1 MSMVRPGTKISFLG
15 NENQTVEFYVAEH
28 DAIRKA
34 FLVQRPGSAPKWE
47 DEKSLSRFL
56 RSYPQYLLFPANE
69 LDPDD
74 PLRIEYTC
82 YETNGRR
89 ARTAAVRADKAIK
102 ISMDQ
107 LEQASDAEEDEQDDA
122 PPTQRARH
130 VRTATVSIGIT
141 VNTGGVGANLQPL
154 QPFLQCPIS
163 HEIMV
168 DPVVAADGHTY
179 EREALARWL
188 SEKNSSP
195 LTGQPM
201 GTRMVPNHAVKSMIA
216 NLSSTSA

>member
-1 MSMVRPGTKISFLG
+1 MVNPVTKVMRFPDIEGPPEEFL
-15 NENQTVEFYVAEH
+15 VVEH
-28 DAIRKA
+28 DSIRKA
-34 FLVQRPGSAPKWE
+34 YLVQRLGSAPKWE
-47 DEKSLSRFL
+47 DEKSLRRLLGSN
-56 RSYPQYLLFPANE
+56 PQHMRVPADE
-69 LDPDD
+69 LDAND
-74 PLRIEYTC
+74 PLLLEYSR
-82 YETNGRR
+82 YETSGAR
-89 ARTAAVRADKAIK
+89 ARTAAKNATKAIQ
-102 ISMDQ
+102 INVDQ

-122 PPTQRARH
+122 PPTKRARNA
-130 VRTATVSIGIT
+130 RTATVSIGIT
-141 VNTGGVGANLQPL
+141 VNTGGVGADL

>member
-1 MSMVRPGTKISFLG
+1 MVPVNPGTKVMWFPDFEGPPKEFL
-15 NENQTVEFYVAEH
+15 VVEH
-28 DAIRKA
+28 DSIGKA
-34 FLVQRPGSAPKWE
+34 YLVQWPGSAPKRE
-47 DEKSLSRFL
+47 DEKSLHRL
-56 RSYPQYLLFPANE
+56 LLSYPQPLMFPANE
-69 LDPDD
+69 LDAND
-74 PLRIEYTC
+74 PLLLEYSR
-82 YETNGRR
+82 YETSGAR
-89 ARTAAVRADKAIK
+89 ARTAAKNATKAIQ
-102 ISMDQ
+102 INVDQ

-122 PPTQRARH
+122 PPTKRARNA
-130 VRTATVSIGIT
+130 RTATVSIGIT
-141 VNTGGVGANLQPL
+141 VNTGGVGADL

>member
-1 MSMVRPGTKISFLG
+1 VPIAGGELPHALPPQLPRLPQIS
-15 NENQTVEFYVAEH
+15 Q
-28 DAIRKA
+28 
-34 FLVQRPGSAPKWE
+34 
-47 DEKSLSRFL
+47 LSRAQ
-56 RSYPQYLLFPANE
+56 RRPA
-69 LDPDD
+69 
-74 PLRIEYTC
+74 
-82 YETNGRR
+82 
-89 ARTAAVRADKAIK
+89 
-102 ISMDQ
+102 
-107 LEQASDAEEDEQDDA
+107 
-122 PPTQRARH
+122 
-130 VRTATVSIGIT
+130 VSIGIT
-141 VNTGGVGANLQPL
+141 INAGGVGADLQPL

>member
-1 MSMVRPGTKISFLG
+1 MCFPDFDGPPEEFL
-15 NENQTVEFYVAEH
+15 VVEH
-28 DAIRKA
+28 DSIGKA
-34 FLVQRPGSAPKWE
+34 YLVQRLRSAPKWE
-47 DEKSLSRFL
+47 DEKSLRRLLGSN
-56 RSYPQYLLFPANE
+56 PQHMRVPADE
-69 LDPDD
+69 LDAND
-74 PLRIEYTC
+74 PLLLEYSR
-82 YETNGRR
+82 YETSGAR
-89 ARTAAVRADKAIK
+89 ARTAAKNATKAIQ
-102 ISMDQ
+102 INVDQ

-122 PPTQRARH
+122 PPTKRARNA
-130 VRTATVSIGIT
+130 RTATVSIGIT
-141 VNTGGVGANLQPL
+141 VNTGGVGADL

>member
-1 MSMVRPGTKISFLG
+1 MVNPGTKVMCFPDFEGPTEEFL
-15 NENQTVEFYVAEH
+15 VVEH
-28 DAIRKA
+28 DSIGKA
-34 FLVQRPGSAPKWE
+34 YLVQWPGSAPKRE
-47 DEKSLSRFL
+47 DEKSLRRLL
-56 RSYPQYLLFPANE
+56 RSNPQPLMVPANE
-69 LDPDD
+69 LDAND
-74 PLRIEYTC
+74 PLLLEYSR
-82 YETNGRR
+82 YETSGAR
-89 ARTAAVRADKAIK
+89 ARTAAKNATKAIQ
-102 ISMDQ
+102 INVDQ

-122 PPTQRARH
+122 PPTKRARNA
-130 VRTATVSIGIT
+130 RTATVSIGIT
-141 VNTGGVGANLQPL
+141 VNTGGVGADL

>member
-1 MSMVRPGTKISFLG
+1 MYFPEFGLPPM
-15 NENQTVEFYVAEH
+15 EFYVAEH
-28 DAIRKA
+28 DSIAKA
-34 FLVQRPGSAPKWE
+34 YLVQRRGSAPKWE
-47 DEKSLSRFL
+47 DEKSLRRLLGSN
-56 RSYPQYLLFPANE
+56 PQHMRVPADE
-69 LDPDD
+69 LDAND
-74 PLRIEYTC
+74 PLLLEYSR
-82 YETNGRR
+82 YETSGGR
-89 ARTAAVRADKAIK
+89 ARTAAKNATKAIK
-102 ISMDQ
+102 INVDQ

-122 PPTQRARH
+122 PPTKRARNA
-130 VRTATVSIGIT
+130 RTATVSIGIT
-141 VNTGGVGANLQPL
+141 VNTGGVGADLQPF

>member
-1 MSMVRPGTKISFLG
+1 MV
-15 NENQTVEFYVAEH
+15 EH
-28 DAIRKA
+28 DSIAKA
-34 FLVQRPGSAPKWE
+34 HLVQRLGSAPKWE
-47 DEKSLSRFL
+47 DEKSLRRLLGSN
-56 RSYPQYLLFPANE
+56 PQHMRVPADE
-69 LDPDD
+69 LDAND
-74 PLRIEYTC
+74 PLLLEYSR
-82 YETNGRR
+82 YETSGAR
-89 ARTAAVRADKAIK
+89 ARTAAKNATKAIQ
-102 ISMDQ
+102 INVDQ

-122 PPTQRARH
+122 PPTKRARNA
-130 VRTATVSIGIT
+130 RTATVSIGIT
-141 VNTGGVGANLQPL
+141 VNTGGVGADL

>member
-1 MSMVRPGTKISFLG
+1 MCFPDIEGPPEEFL
-15 NENQTVEFYVAEH
+15 VVEH
-28 DAIRKA
+28 DSIGKA
-34 FLVQRPGSAPKWE
+34 YLVQWPGSAPKWE
-47 DEKSLSRFL
+47 DEKSLRL
-56 RSYPQYLLFPANE
+56 LLLSYPQPVMVEASE
-69 LDPDD
+69 LDAND
-74 PLRIEYTC
+74 PLLLEYSR
-82 YETNGRR
+82 YETSGAR
-89 ARTAAVRADKAIK
+89 ARTAAKNATKAIQ
-102 ISMDQ
+102 INVVQ

-122 PPTQRARH
+122 PPTKRARNA
-130 VRTATVSIGIT
+130 RTATVSIGIT
-141 VNTGGVGANLQPL
+141 VNTGGVGAVL

>member
-1 MSMVRPGTKISFLG
+1 MVKPGTKVIRFPDIEGPPEEFL
-15 NENQTVEFYVAEH
+15 VVEH
-28 DAIRKA
+28 DSIRKA
-34 FLVQRPGSAPKWE
+34 YLVQRLGSAPKWQ
-47 DEKSLSRFL
+47 DEKSLHRLLLSN
-56 RSYPQYLLFPANE
+56 PQHLMFPANK
-69 LDPDD
+69 LDAND
-74 PLRIEYTC
+74 PLLLEYSR
-82 YETNGRR
+82 YETSGAR
-89 ARTAAVRADKAIK
+89 ARTAAKNATKAIK
-102 ISMDQ
+102 INVDQ

-122 PPTQRARH
+122 PPTKRARNA
-130 VRTATVSIGIT
+130 RTATVSIGIT
-141 VNTGGVGANLQPL
+141 VNTGGVGADLQPF

>member
-1 MSMVRPGTKISFLG
+1 MRRGVS
-15 NENQTVEFYVAEH
+15 
-28 DAIRKA
+28 
-34 FLVQRPGSAPKWE
+34 GSAPKWE

-56 RSYPQYLLFPANE
+56 RSYPQHTRVHASDLDANDAPLLA
-69 LDPDD
+69 
-74 PLRIEYTC
+74 YSC
-82 YETNGRR
+82 YETSGGR
-89 ARTAAVRADKAIK
+89 ARTAAKNATKAIK
-102 ISMDQ
+102 INVDQ
-107 LEQASDAEEDEQDDA
+107 LEQASDAEDDEEQDA
-122 PPTQRARH
+122 PPTKRARSA
-130 VRTATVSIGIT
+130 RTATISIGIT
-141 VNTGGVGANLQPL
+141 VNTGGVGAVL

>member
-1 MSMVRPGTKISFLG
+1 MCFLDFEG
-15 NENQTVEFYVAEH
+15 PPEEFLVVEH
-28 DAIRKA
+28 DSIGKA
-34 FLVQRPGSAPKWE
+34 YLVQRLRSAPKWE
-47 DEKSLSRFL
+47 DEKSLRRL
-56 RSYPQYLLFPANE
+56 LGSYPQPLMVPANE
-69 LDPDD
+69 LDAND
-74 PLRIEYTC
+74 PLLLEYSR
-82 YETNGRR
+82 YETSGAR
-89 ARTAAVRADKAIK
+89 ARTAAKNATKAIQ
-102 ISMDQ
+102 INVVQ

-122 PPTQRARH
+122 PPTKRARNA
-130 VRTATVSIGIT
+130 RTATVSIGIT
-141 VNTGGVGANLQPL
+141 VNTGGVGADL

-188 SEKNSSP
+188 SEKSSSP

>member
-1 MSMVRPGTKISFLG
+1 MCFPDFEGPPEEFL
-15 NENQTVEFYVAEH
+15 VVEH
-28 DAIRKA
+28 DSIAKA
-34 FLVQRPGSAPKWE
+34 HLVQRLGSAPKWE
-47 DEKSLSRFL
+47 DEKSLRRLL
-56 RSYPQYLLFPANE
+56 RSNPQLLMVPANE
-69 LDPDD
+69 LDAND
-74 PLRIEYTC
+74 PLLLEYSR
-82 YETNGRR
+82 YETSGGR
-89 ARTAAVRADKAIK
+89 ARTAAKNATKAIQ
-102 ISMDQ
+102 INVDQ

-122 PPTQRARH
+122 PPTKRARNA
-130 VRTATVSIGIT
+130 RTATVSIGIT
-141 VNTGGVGANLQPL
+141 VNTGGVGADL

-216 NLSSTSA
+216 KLNSTSA

>member
-56 RSYPQYLLFPANE
+56 RSYPQHTRVHASDLDANDALL
-69 LDPDD
+69 L
-74 PLRIEYTC
+74 EYSR
-82 YETNGRR
+82 YETSGGR
-89 ARTAAVRADKAIK
+89 ARTAAKNATKAIQ
-102 ISMDQ
+102 INVDQ
-107 LEQASDAEEDEQDDA
+107 LEQASDTEEDEQDDA
-122 PPTQRARH
+122 PPTKRARNA
-130 VRTATVSIGIT
+130 RTATVSIGIT
-141 VNTGGVGANLQPL
+141 VNTGGVGAVL

>member
-1 MSMVRPGTKISFLG
+1 MCFPDEGPTM
-15 NENQTVEFYVAEH
+15 E
-28 DAIRKA
+28 
-34 FLVQRPGSAPKWE
+34 FLVLKHDSIVGKEYLVQWPDLAPKRE
-47 DEKSLSRFL
+47 DEMCLNRL
-56 RSYPQYLLFPANE
+56 LLSYPQHMRVPADE
-69 LDPDD
+69 LDPND
-74 PLRIEYTC
+74 PLLLEYSR
-82 YETNGRR
+82 YETSGGR

-102 ISMDQ
+102 INVDQ

-122 PPTQRARH
+122 PPTKRARNA
-130 VRTATVSIGIT
+130 RTATVSIGIT
-141 VNTGGVGANLQPL
+141 VNTGGVGADL

-179 EREALARWL
+179 EREALARWFHGFVSL
-188 SEKNSSP
+188 PNSP
-195 LTGQPM
+195 MTGLPM

>member
-1 MSMVRPGTKISFLG
+1 MCFPDEGPTM
-15 NENQTVEFYVAEH
+15 E
-28 DAIRKA
+28 
-34 FLVQRPGSAPKWE
+34 FLVLKHDSIVGKEYLVQWPDSAPKRE
-47 DEKSLSRFL
+47 DETWLHRRL
-56 RSYPQYLLFPANE
+56 LSYPQAVMMEAND
-69 LDPDD
+69 LDAND
-74 PLRIEYTC
+74 PLLLEYSC
-82 YETNGRR
+82 YEKSGSR
-89 ARTAAVRADKAIK
+89 ARTAAKNATKAIQ
-102 ISMDQ
+102 INVDQ
-107 LEQASDAEEDEQDDA
+107 LEQASDAEDDEEHDA
-122 PPTQRARH
+122 PPTKRARNA
-130 VRTATVSIGIT
+130 RTATVSIGIT
-141 VNTGGVGANLQPL
+141 VNTGGVGADL

>member
-1 MSMVRPGTKISFLG
+1 
-15 NENQTVEFYVAEH
+15 
-28 DAIRKA
+28 
-34 FLVQRPGSAPKWE
+34 
-47 DEKSLSRFL
+47 
-56 RSYPQYLLFPANE
+56 
-69 LDPDD
+69 
-74 PLRIEYTC
+74 
-82 YETNGRR
+82 
-89 ARTAAVRADKAIK
+89 
-102 ISMDQ
+102 MDQ
-107 LEQASDAEEDEQDDA
+107 LEQASDAEDDEEHDA
-122 PPTQRARH
+122 PPTKRARNA
-130 VRTATVSIGIT
+130 RTATVSIGIT
-141 VNTGGVGANLQPL
+141 VNTGGVGADL

>member
-1 MSMVRPGTKISFLG
+1 MTGVHDLG
-15 NENQTVEFYVAEH
+15 VVVGVGPTDHV
-28 DAIRKA
+28 
-34 FLVQRPGSAPKWE
+34 
-47 DEKSLSRFL
+47 DERH
-56 RSYPQYLLFPANE
+56 R
-69 LDPDD
+69 
-74 PLRIEYTC
+74 TC
-82 YETNGRR
+82 IQARTSGGR
-89 ARTAAVRADKAIK
+89 ARTAAKNATKAIQ
-102 ISMDQ
+102 INVDQ

-122 PPTQRARH
+122 PPTKRARNA
-130 VRTATVSIGIT
+130 RTATVSIGIT
-141 VNTGGVGANLQPL
+141 VHTGGVGADLQPL

-188 SEKNSSP
+188 SEKSSSP